1 MAVRVGGSRRRFESA
16 VRVGGSDRRF
26 GSAVRIGGS
35 DRWFGSVVRIG
46 GSDRWFGSVV
56 RIGGSSRPLLS
67 RGRADASCR
76 RSALTIPA
84 GKPSRGREPA
94 IQTRETPCV
103 RAAFRPCSPRAHVA
117 RTRLEA
123 SPPRRHAA
131 PPAAGRIR
139 PVPAESRLR
148 AAPSTAVRLTFRR
161 SPASTRQTRMRA
173 ACGALRY
180 PDDRREPRP
189 PRHGAK
195 QRDSRTKPAT
205 LAPRRVAGTAA
216 PPVPRHPRDT
226 RGRRTRNL
234 SRLRL
239 SL

>member
-16 VRVGGSDRRF
+16 VRVGGSDQRFESAVRISGSSRRF
-26 GSAVRIGGS
+26 GSAVRVGGSGRRFGSVVRIGGS

-76 RSALTIPA
+76 RSALTIQA

-123 SPPRRHAA
+123 SL
-131 PPAAGRIR
+131 PAAMPR
-139 PVPAESRLR
+139 
-148 AAPSTAVRLTFRR
+148 
-161 SPASTRQTRMRA
+161 
-173 ACGALRY
+173 
-180 PDDRREPRP
+180 RP
-189 PRHGAK
+189 PRAAFGPF
-195 QRDSRTKPAT
+195 RPSPAFAPHQ
-205 LAPRRVAGTAA
+205 APRSGLRFAVRPLPRGKRACAPRAARYATRTIDANHGRRGTAQSSA
-216 PPVPRHPRDT
+216 TVGQNPQR
-226 RGRRTRNL
+226 
-234 SRLRL
+234 SRPAA
-239 SL
+239 